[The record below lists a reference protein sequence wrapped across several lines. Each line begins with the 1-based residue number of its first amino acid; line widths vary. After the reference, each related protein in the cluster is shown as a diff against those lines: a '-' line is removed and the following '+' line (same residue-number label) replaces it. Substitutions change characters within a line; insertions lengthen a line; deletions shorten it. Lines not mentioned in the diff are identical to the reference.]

1 MSIESEVIELITDE
15 LKSWHEIELLESKVE
30 DMQDTV
36 SSTECRIEDL
46 EQRESVEHYQIEE
59 VESTVTDLAEDVRE
73 LERKLAIVVSE
84 EAIRTVID
92 RRLGGMLR
100 QLADNLSET
109 KLTADEDKPS
119 GALGPNS
126 LPPVAVSE

>member
-1 MSIESEVIELITDE
+1 MSIESEVIELIADE
-15 LKSWHEIELLESKVE
+15 LKSWHEIELVESKVE

-46 EQRESVEHYQIEE
+46 EQRESVEHYQLEE
-59 VESTVTDLAEDVRE
+59 VESTVADLAEDVRE
-73 LERKLAIVVSE
+73 LERKPAIVVSE

>member
-1 MSIESEVIELITDE
+1 MSIESEVIELIADE
-15 LKSWHEIELLESKVE
+15 LKSWHEIELVESKVE

-46 EQRESVEHYQIEE
+46 EQRESVEHYQLEE
-59 VESTVTDLAEDVRE
+59 VESTVADLAEDVRA
-73 LERKLAIVVSE
+73 LERKPAIVVSE